1 MAGWLIFV
9 ISCVGSLV
17 VTMLIMW
24 LGNITFTNTQ
34 FDRICELVME
44 RERIK
49 NLKPLDSN
57 EIYETIAKVDKME
70 IKVEPAE
77 TAQPVRE
84 PTAAD
89 ILIKEAKERLI

>member
-34 FDRICELVME
+34 FDRTCELVME

-49 NLKPLDSN
+49 NLIDNN

-77 TAQPVRE
+77 IAQPVRE

-89 ILIKEAKERLI
+89 ILIKEAKEWLI